1 MLQNIW
7 LKIKKYGGYV
17 VAICLGI
24 FLYYFSKEKLQNR
37 DPLINR
43 LKKDIKEKENKINE
57 LNKEIIKLDE
67 KDKDYINKIDI
78 LHKEKIEIEC
88 SIDELTKKIEN
99 KEKFVPVDNVADAVK
114 FVLNEVKKN
123 S

>member
-7 LKIKKYGGYV
+7 LKIKKYGGYA

-37 DPLINR
+37 DPLINK

-57 LNKEIIKLDE
+57 LNKEINKLDE
-67 KDKDYINKIDI
+67 KDKDYINKIEF
-78 LHKEKIEIEC
+78 LHKEKIEIENN
-88 SIDELTKKIEN
+88 IDEITKNIEN
-99 KEKFVPVDNVADAVK
+99 KEKFVPVDNVADAIK
-114 FVLNEVKKN
+114 FVLDEVKKN